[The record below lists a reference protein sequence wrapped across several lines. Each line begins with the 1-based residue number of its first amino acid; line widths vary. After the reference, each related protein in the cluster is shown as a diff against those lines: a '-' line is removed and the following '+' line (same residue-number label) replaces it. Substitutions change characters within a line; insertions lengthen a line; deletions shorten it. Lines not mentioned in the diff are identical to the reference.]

1 MDLALVSALL
11 FAFSFESGFVVV
23 GGIVVELRGEG
34 NSSLMELGAVK

>member
-23 GGIVVELRGEG
+23 GIVVELRGEG